1 MQLGNAPFFVCVP
14 GDGTMFRQNLL
25 PGGGAADSFFMLKRY
40 KKITR
45 SEKTGIMAVGSEVI
59 WIDFPFAGGILRNG
73 AVAVAFDF
81 SASGSC
87 KKKQRRHNQGDGA
100 N

>member
-1 MQLGNAPFFVCVP
+1 MKPCNEKSLKLLNVFWVWELFAFICRFDK
-14 GDGTMFRQNLL
+14 GDSAEQ
-25 PGGGAADSFFMLKRY
+25 S

-81 SASGSC
+81 SASGNN
-87 KKKQRRHNQGDGA
+87 KKKQRRHNQSDGA